1 MKSAKF
7 WAGLALTMLLC
18 CASFAF
24 GEGRRH
30 SQSLYVGSSLNL
42 PASLLTFTFA
52 PGGNLHPFKPA
63 TSSGGWGGASGQG
76 GQGCGQGGPGG
87 QGGNGG
93 WGGAGGQGGW
103 GGGGG
108 QGGNGGCGV
117 PDGGN
122 SLEYLALGAFACIG
136 AMAYRGRRQNAVS
149 VTK

>member
-24 GEGRRH
+24 GEGTTH

-42 PASLLTFTFA
+42 SPSLLVFAFA
-52 PGGNLHPFKPA
+52 PGSSFHPAKPA
-63 TSSGGWGGASGQG
+63 NSSNGWGGGGGGWGG
-76 GQGCGQGGPGG
+76 GC
-87 QGGNGG
+87 GNGG
-93 WGGAGGQGGW
+93 GKGGGWNGSGGGGGGGW

-108 QGGNGGCGV
+108 GGNGGCV
-117 PDGGN
+117 PEGGN

-136 AMAYRGRRQNAVS
+136 AIAYRTRRQNAVCG
-149 VTK
+149 TK